1 MTSICCLPL
10 QNLGDLTPTFFMEV
24 FKVINFEFQ
33 EETSCNCYL
42 NDIIFVDVSDRGAGS
57 TDGHLHDG
65 HKPIG

>member
-1 MTSICCLPL
+1 
-10 QNLGDLTPTFFMEV
+10 MEV